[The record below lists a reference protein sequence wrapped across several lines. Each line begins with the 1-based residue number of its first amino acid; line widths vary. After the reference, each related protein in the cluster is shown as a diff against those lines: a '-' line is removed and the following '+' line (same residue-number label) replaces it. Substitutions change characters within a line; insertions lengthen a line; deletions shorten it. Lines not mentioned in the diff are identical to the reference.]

1 MSFEFKFPDVGE
13 GIHEGTIVKWHVK
26 IGQKVKEDQHIVSVE
41 TDKAVVEIPSPKT
54 GTILKINFKEG
65 EIIKVG
71 QVLVVIG
78 ESSKVYS
85 KLEKKEIIVNI
96 KPEPKEKRSVS
107 VVGDLEEAPEDE
119 IEVKP
124 QKLIAKEQYSKTAKV
139 LATLKVRKLA
149 KDKNIDLS
157 SITGTGPEGR
167 ITEKDLSSV
176 QPSEAISKTSVIKHV
191 RKYDFYGFVD
201 RVPLA
206 GVRKVIADRMVNSV
220 KKIPHVSHM
229 DFADVTKLAEIRSK
243 EKEKLEKE
251 NIKLTF
257 MPFIIKAVIESLK
270 EHPYLNAALDEENN
284 EIIIK
289 KYYNIG
295 FAVDTEVGLM
305 VPVIKIADNKKIID
319 IAKDLENLA
328 NLARE
333 RKIDLGDL
341 KGSTFTITN
350 IGRLGGMYA
359 TPIINYPESAILA
372 LGRIQDSVL
381 AVNKEIKIRKILP
394 FTVTFDHR
402 ILDGAEA
409 ARFANKLKEILENPE
424 ELIFS

>member
-1 MSFEFKFPDVGE
+1 MPFEFKFPDVGE

-26 IGQKVKEDQHIVSVE
+26 VGQKVKEDQQIVSVE
-41 TDKAVVEIPSPKT
+41 TDKAVVEIPSPET

-78 ESSKVYS
+78 EGSEISSKP
-85 KLEKKEIIVNI
+85 EKEVKENV

-107 VVGDLEEAPEDE
+107 VVGDLEEAPEEEPEPVKVVQKKQALE
-119 IEVKP
+119 IK
-124 QKLIAKEQYSKTAKV
+124 KV

-149 KDKNIDLS
+149 KDKNID
-157 SITGTGPEGR
+157 ITKISGTGQEGR
-167 ITEKDLSSV
+167 ITEKDLSGAE
-176 QPSEAISKTSVIKHV
+176 PSESALKISGIRHV
-191 RKYDFYGFVD
+191 RKYDLYGYVE
-201 RVPLA
+201 RIPLA
-206 GVRKVIADRMVNSV
+206 GVRKVIAERMVNSV

-229 DFADVTKLAEIRSK
+229 DFADVTKLAEIRLK

-270 EHPYLNAALDEENN
+270 EHPLLNANLDEENN
-284 EIIIK
+284 EIVIK

-295 FAVDTEVGLM
+295 FAVDTEAGLM
-305 VPVIKIADNKKIID
+305 VPVIKIADNKKIIE

-341 KGSTFTITN
+341 KGGTFTITN
-350 IGRLGGMYA
+350 IGSLGGMYA

-381 AVNKEIKIRKILP
+381 AVNKEVKIRKILP
-394 FTVTFDHR
+394 FTLTFDHR

>member
-1 MSFEFKFPDVGE
+1 MPFEFKFPDVGE

-26 IGQKVKEDQHIVSVE
+26 IGDKVKEDQQIVSVE

-78 ESSKVYS
+78 ESKEVSSKP
-85 KLEKKEIIVNI
+85 EKKEV
-96 KPEPKEKRSVS
+96 KQETKERKSVS
-107 VVGDLEEAPEDE
+107 VVGDLEEAPEEEQE
-119 IEVKP
+119 IKQE
-124 QKLIAKEQYSKTAKV
+124 KLILKESPNKTKV
-139 LATLKVRKLA
+139 FATLKVRKLA
-149 KDKNIDLS
+149 KDKNID
-157 SITGTGPEGR
+157 ITQVSGTGPEGR
-167 ITEKDLSSV
+167 ITEKDLSST
-176 QPSEAISKTSVIKHV
+176 QSSEIVPKISGIKSV
-191 RKYDFYGFVD
+191 RKYDFYGYVD
-201 RVPLA
+201 RILLA
-206 GVRKVIADRMVNSV
+206 GVRKVIAERMVNSV

-229 DFADVTKLAEIRSK
+229 DFADVTKLAEIRTR

-270 EHPYLNAALDEENN
+270 EHPLLNSTLDEENN
-284 EIIIK
+284 EIVIK

-295 FAVDTEVGLM
+295 FAVDTEAGLM
-305 VPVIKIADNKKIID
+305 VPVIKIADSKKIID
-319 IAKDLENLA
+319 LAKDIENLA
-328 NLARE
+328 NLAKD

-341 KGSTFTITN
+341 KGGTFTITN
-350 IGRLGGMYA
+350 IGSLGGMYA

-381 AVNKEIKIRKILP
+381 AVNNEIKIRKILP